1 MVQVKKAD
9 VRDAILKS
17 AFQLFSEK
25 DYASTSLSQIAK
37 RAGASTS
44 NLYVYFPSKLDLL
57 WAVIRPWLF
66 RQIDQLELEL
76 QGIEGSRARVER
88 ILHVLWGEIPAAN
101 NNLAINL
108 VQGVALTDARSRDDH
123 WIVGSL
129 QQADCSFNILPERTT
144 RPESRSGEDLLFD
157 VAIKIIPGNVQ
168 VGRAVLGLGPIEA
181 APGQL
186 GHTIPVIET
195 EETGDHRSQKR

>member
-9 VRDAILKS
+9 VREAILDS
-17 AFQLFSEK
+17 AFELFSEK

-57 WAVIRPWLF
+57 WAVLRPWLF

-76 QGIEGSRARVER
+76 QGIEDGRARVER
-88 ILHVLWGEIPAAN
+88 ILHVLWGEIPAAD

-108 VQGVALTDARSRDDH
+108 VQGVALSKPEDNYSRDLLLYLEQRLTVMLRD
-123 WIVGSL
+123 S
-129 QQADCSFNILPERTT
+129 LPEDRKGVLGDSDAFSHLAFMAFDGFVLTT
-144 RPESRSGEDLLFD
+144 RVKGRSKRLTEIVRITSDLLF
-157 VAIKIIPGNVQ
+157 GTC
-168 VGRAVLGLGPIEA
+168 R
-181 APGQL
+181 
-186 GHTIPVIET
+186 T
-195 EETGDHRSQKR
+195 E